1 MNTVM
6 HNELLGGMLSA
17 CALAGVTV
25 VAGALLAS
33 GNVAASQTCVT
44 VDGETTCNNTAK
56 ASVTV
61 GEACTLS
68 ATLNTPHT
76 ATIPGGVYAG
86 GDNSEYYPGGIGQT
100 TLKTTCNDAGGYAI
114 YAVGFT
120 GEKIGDTNSTKL
132 VGTEGNIATGT
143 ATSGDTSNW
152 AMKLATTGAS
162 YLATLENGYGS
173 FSNIPASYTKVAS
186 YSAATDAGV
195 GATGSSLTTT
205 YAAYISRT
213 QDSGTYI
220 GKVKY
225 TMVHPSTETP
235 LQPVPCAAGYI
246 CYNANASAVEGTMGR
261 RSVSSSA
268 TTARLFA
275 SNFSRTGYGF
285 VGWSD
290 AYDWATNPNAHFY
303 GPNEDITFTAG
314 QYNSPNEGLALYAV
328 WIKSAG
334 TMQANAASV
343 CNGLTAVAY
352 SDEGDS
358 DESTWSI
365 MADLSSVSAL
375 TDIRDGQT
383 YAIAKLA
390 DNKCWMIEN
399 LRLADTHQ
407 EGANTVPTTLTT
419 TNTNNPLNDG
429 NVVTL
434 KHNYAD
440 TTTYTNLSSTS
451 NVAYDETTAPE
462 GWCTTDS
469 AACDDQS
476 RLRTDNTANRIS
488 YVPTSNMS
496 TTANLY
502 SYGNYY
508 NWYSATAGRGTHG
521 KNTGNAEG
529 DLCPIGWRLPIG
541 AGSGEFGILSNSLG
555 GYKNASD
562 VAQQMT
568 TSTTPTS
575 IIMGERLR
583 RFPNNFLLSG
593 DVHSG
598 TLRNRGSAGSYWS
611 SRPLY
616 GSFAYKMYFNSS
628 YVDPGTE
635 NFYKWGGSSVRCLV
649 SPSN

>member
-1 MNTVM
+1 M
-6 HNELLGGMLSA
+6 HNELLGSMLSA

-25 VAGALLAS
+25 VAGAILAS
-33 GNVAASQTCVT
+33 SNVAASQTCVT

-120 GEKIGDTNSTKL
+120 GEKVGDTNSTKL
-132 VGTEGNIATGT
+132 VGAEGNIATGT

-152 AMKLATTGAS
+152 AMKLATTGSS

-246 CYNANASAVEGTMGR
+246 CYNANASAAEGTMGR
-261 RSVSSSA
+261 QSVTSSA
-268 TTARLFA
+268 TTAKLFA
-275 SNFSRTGYGF
+275 SNFSKNGYGF
-285 VGWSD
+285 AGWSD
-290 AYDWATNPNAHFY
+290 AYDYATNPNAHFY

-314 QYNSPNEGLALYAV
+314 QYTSPNKGLSLYAV
-328 WIKSAG
+328 WVKSAG
-334 TMQANAASV
+334 IMQTDAASV
-343 CNGLTAVAY
+343 CNSLTAATY
-352 SDEGDS
+352 NNEGDS

-365 MADLSSVSAL
+365 AANLSSISAL
-375 TDIRDGQT
+375 TDNRDNQT
-383 YAIAKLA
+383 YAIAKLT
-390 DNKCWMIEN
+390 DGKCWMIEN
-399 LRLADTHQ
+399 LRLDDS
-407 EGANTVPTTLTT
+407 ANLTIA
-419 TNTNNPLNDG
+419 NTNNPLNDG
-429 NVVTL
+429 TNVTL
-434 KHNYAD
+434 KLNYND
-440 TTTYTNLSSTS
+440 TTTASHLSPTS
-451 NVAYDETTAPE
+451 SVAYDESTAPE
-462 GWCTTDS
+462 GWCESNS
-469 AACDDQS
+469 AACYDQS
-476 RLRTDNTANRIS
+476 RLRTDNTANRAS
-488 YVPTSNMS
+488 YTPTSTMS
-496 TTANLY
+496 TSANLY

-508 NWYSATAGRGTHG
+508 NWYSATAGNGTYS
-521 KNTGNAEG
+521 KNSGNTAG
-529 DLCPIGWRLPIG
+529 DLCPTGWHLPTSI
-541 AGSGEFGILSNSLG
+541 GSGEFGLLSNSLG
-555 GYKNASD
+555 GRKNASD
-562 VAQQMT
+562 VAQYMDG
-568 TSTTPTS
+568 STTPTGA
-575 IIMGERLR
+575 IMSKRLR
-583 RFPNNFLLSG
+583 HFPNNLLYSSYVNG
-593 DVHSG
+593 AS
-598 TLRNRGSAGSYWS
+598 LSNRGSYGYYWS
-611 SRPLY
+611 STASSSRSANYLY
-616 GSFAYKMYFNSS
+616 FYSS
-628 YVDPGTE
+628 DVYPGT
-635 NFYKWGGSSVRCLV
+635 YISSKYYGIPVRCLIN
-649 SPSN
+649 PSN

>member
-1 MNTVM
+1 MRKIQEKGDFLVV
-6 HNELLGGMLSA
+6 G
-17 CALAGVTV
+17 ALAVATV
-25 VAGALLAS
+25 VAGAMLAS

-68 ATLNTPHT
+68 AILNTPHT

-100 TLKTTCNDAGGYAI
+100 TLKTTCNDAEGYAI

-261 RSVSSSA
+261 QPVYSSD
-268 TTARLFA
+268 TTAKLFA
-275 SNFSRTGYGF
+275 SNFSKNGYGF
-285 VGWSD
+285 AGWSD
-290 AYDWATNPNAHFY
+290 AYDYDTNPNAHFY
-303 GPNEDITFTAG
+303 GPNEDIEFTAG

-343 CNGLTAVAY
+343 CSGLTAATVGGTRSLA
-352 SDEGDS
+352 
-358 DESTWSI
+358 
-365 MADLSSVSAL
+365 SVSAL
-375 TDIRDGQT
+375 TDNRDGQT

-407 EGANTVPTTLTT
+407 EGANTVSTTLTT
-419 TNTNNPLNDG
+419 ANTNNPLNDG
-429 NVVTL
+429 TNVTL
-434 KHNYAD
+434 KLNYSD
-440 TTTYTNLSSTS
+440 STTATHLSPTS
-451 NVAYDETTAPE
+451 SVAYDASTAPE
-462 GWCTTDS
+462 GWCSSSS
-469 AACDDQS
+469 ADCDDQS
-476 RLRTDNTANRIS
+476 RLRTDNTANRVT
-488 YVPTSNMS
+488 YTTTQTMS
-496 TTANLY
+496 IYANLY

-508 NWYSATAGRGTHG
+508 NWYSATAGNGNYSKSSG
-521 KNTGNAEG
+521 NTAG
-529 DLCPIGWRLPIG
+529 DLCPTGWRVPRG
-541 AGSGEFGILSNSLG
+541 GNKANESNNEFWPLVVTALNNGVNPADYDSNS
-555 GYKNASD
+555 
-562 VAQQMT
+562 
-568 TSTTPTS
+568 TPHYTGTAEAGP
-575 IIMGERLR
+575 IDKAIRTW
-583 RFPNNFLLSG
+583 PNNFL
-593 DVHSG
+593 HSSLVAG
-598 TLRNRGSAGSYWS
+598 AALGGRGSSGSYWS
-611 SRPLY
+611 STASSRNDAY
-616 GSFAYKMYFNSS
+616 GLEFYSS
-628 YVDPGTE
+628 NVAPGA
-635 NFYKWGGSSVRCLV
+635 NGGSKYYGRTVRCLV
-649 SPSN
+649 APGV